1 MRSFGQL
8 WPTLKRLLAYGSPW
22 RKPLSVAVMMLWI
35 AAAAE
40 VSGPL
45 LISYFIDNMVA
56 RHHLPLG
63 KVAGLAAAYVG
74 LQFLAAGLHYAQSL
88 LFNRAAV
95 GVVQS
100 LRTDVMDAAL
110 RQPLSAFDT
119 QPVGQLISRVTNDTE
134 VIRDLYVT
142 VVATVLRSA
151 ALIGAMLVAMFSL
164 DWRMALVAIL
174 IFPAVLTVMIIYQRY
189 STPIVRRVRAY
200 LADINDGFNE
210 IINGMSVIQQ
220 FRQQAR
226 FGERMGEASRSHYM
240 ARMQTLRLDGFLLRP
255 LLSLFSA
262 LILCG
267 LLMLFSFT
275 SAGTIE
281 VGVLYAFI
289 SYLSRLNEPLIELT
303 TQQSMLQQAVV
314 AGERVFELM
323 DRPRQRYGSDDRPLQ
338 SGAID
343 IDHLSFAYRDD
354 NLVLQDITLS
364 VPSRS
369 FVALVGHTGSGKS
382 TLASLL
388 MGYYPLTQGE
398 IRLDGREISSLNHRV
413 LRQGVAMVQQDPVVM
428 ADTFL
433 ANVTLGRD
441 VSEAQVWQAL
451 ETVQLADLAR
461 GLSDGLHTHLGEQG
475 NTLSVGQKQLLA
487 LAERIR
493 FSAVLIF
500 VVVWFTLSYIPIA
513 HMVWGGGL
521 LAAHGALDFA
531 GGTVVHIN
539 AAIAGLVGAYLI
551 GKRVGFGKEAFKPH
565 NLPMVFTGTAIL
577 YIGWF
582 GFNAGSAGSANEI
595 AALAFVNTVVATA
608 AAILGWIIG
617 EWTLRGKPSLLGAC
631 SGAIAGLVGVT
642 PACGYV
648 GVGGALVIG
657 VIAGLAGLWG
667 VTMLKRLLRVDDPC
681 DVFGVHGVCGI
692 VGCIL
697 TGVFAASS
705 LGGVGF
711 VDGVTMG
718 HQVMVQLESIAIT
731 VVWSG
736 VVAFVGY
743 KLADILVGLRVPEE
757 QEREGLDVNSH
768 GENAYNA

>member
-1 MRSFGQL
+1 M
-8 WPTLKRLLAYGSPW
+8 K
-22 RKPLSVAVMMLWI
+22 I
-35 AAAAE
+35 A
-40 VSGPL
+40 
-45 LISYFIDNMVA
+45 
-56 RHHLPLG
+56 
-63 KVAGLAAAYVG
+63 
-74 LQFLAAGLHYAQSL
+74 
-88 LFNRAAV
+88 
-95 GVVQS
+95 
-100 LRTDVMDAAL
+100 
-110 RQPLSAFDT
+110 
-119 QPVGQLISRVTNDTE
+119 
-134 VIRDLYVT
+134 
-142 VVATVLRSA
+142 
-151 ALIGAMLVAMFSL
+151 
-164 DWRMALVAIL
+164 
-174 IFPAVLTVMIIYQRY
+174 MIK
-189 STPIVRRVRAY
+189 T
-200 LADINDGFNE
+200 
-210 IINGMSVIQQ
+210 
-220 FRQQAR
+220 
-226 FGERMGEASRSHYM
+226 
-240 ARMQTLRLDGFLLRP
+240 
-255 LLSLFSA
+255 
-262 LILCG
+262 
-267 LLMLFSFT
+267 
-275 SAGTIE
+275 
-281 VGVLYAFI
+281 
-289 SYLSRLNEPLIELT
+289 
-303 TQQSMLQQAVV
+303 
-314 AGERVFELM
+314 
-323 DRPRQRYGSDDRPLQ
+323 
-338 SGAID
+338 
-343 IDHLSFAYRDD
+343 
-354 NLVLQDITLS
+354 
-364 VPSRS
+364 
-369 FVALVGHTGSGKS
+369 
-382 TLASLL
+382 TLASLAL
-388 MGYYPLTQGE
+388 LPGLTIAAPAVADKADSAFMMICTALVLFMTIPGIALFYGGLIRAKNVLSMLTQVTVTFALVCILWVVYGYSLAFGE
-398 IRLDGREISSLNHRV
+398 GNH
-413 LRQGVAMVQQDPVVM
+413 
-428 ADTFL
+428 FF
-433 ANVTLGRD
+433 
-441 VSEAQVWQAL
+441 
-451 ETVQLADLAR
+451 
-461 GLSDGLHTHLGEQG
+461 G
-475 NTLSVGQKQLLA
+475 NTDGAMLKNIALTAVTGTIYQYIHVAFQGSFACITVGLIVGA

-642 PACGYV
+642 PVCGYV

>member
-1 MRSFGQL
+1 M
-8 WPTLKRLLAYGSPW
+8 K
-22 RKPLSVAVMMLWI
+22 I
-35 AAAAE
+35 A
-40 VSGPL
+40 
-45 LISYFIDNMVA
+45 
-56 RHHLPLG
+56 
-63 KVAGLAAAYVG
+63 
-74 LQFLAAGLHYAQSL
+74 
-88 LFNRAAV
+88 
-95 GVVQS
+95 
-100 LRTDVMDAAL
+100 
-110 RQPLSAFDT
+110 
-119 QPVGQLISRVTNDTE
+119 
-134 VIRDLYVT
+134 
-142 VVATVLRSA
+142 
-151 ALIGAMLVAMFSL
+151 
-164 DWRMALVAIL
+164 
-174 IFPAVLTVMIIYQRY
+174 MIK
-189 STPIVRRVRAY
+189 T
-200 LADINDGFNE
+200 
-210 IINGMSVIQQ
+210 
-220 FRQQAR
+220 
-226 FGERMGEASRSHYM
+226 
-240 ARMQTLRLDGFLLRP
+240 
-255 LLSLFSA
+255 
-262 LILCG
+262 
-267 LLMLFSFT
+267 
-275 SAGTIE
+275 
-281 VGVLYAFI
+281 
-289 SYLSRLNEPLIELT
+289 
-303 TQQSMLQQAVV
+303 
-314 AGERVFELM
+314 
-323 DRPRQRYGSDDRPLQ
+323 
-338 SGAID
+338 
-343 IDHLSFAYRDD
+343 
-354 NLVLQDITLS
+354 
-364 VPSRS
+364 
-369 FVALVGHTGSGKS
+369 
-382 TLASLL
+382 TLASLAL
-388 MGYYPLTQGE
+388 LPGLTIAAPAVADKADSAFMMICTALVLFMTIPGIALFYGGLIRAKNVLSMLTQVTVTFALVCILWVVYGYSLAFGE
-398 IRLDGREISSLNHRV
+398 GNHFFGNADGAMLKNIV
-413 LRQGVAMVQQDPVVM
+413 LTAVTGMIYQYIHVAFQGSFACI
-428 ADTFL
+428 
-433 ANVTLGRD
+433 
-441 VSEAQVWQAL
+441 
-451 ETVQLADLAR
+451 TV
-461 GLSDGLHTHLGEQG
+461 GLI
-475 NTLSVGQKQLLA
+475 VGA

>member
-1 MRSFGQL
+1 M
-8 WPTLKRLLAYGSPW
+8 K
-22 RKPLSVAVMMLWI
+22 I
-35 AAAAE
+35 A
-40 VSGPL
+40 
-45 LISYFIDNMVA
+45 
-56 RHHLPLG
+56 
-63 KVAGLAAAYVG
+63 
-74 LQFLAAGLHYAQSL
+74 
-88 LFNRAAV
+88 
-95 GVVQS
+95 
-100 LRTDVMDAAL
+100 
-110 RQPLSAFDT
+110 
-119 QPVGQLISRVTNDTE
+119 
-134 VIRDLYVT
+134 
-142 VVATVLRSA
+142 
-151 ALIGAMLVAMFSL
+151 
-164 DWRMALVAIL
+164 
-174 IFPAVLTVMIIYQRY
+174 MIK
-189 STPIVRRVRAY
+189 T
-200 LADINDGFNE
+200 
-210 IINGMSVIQQ
+210 
-220 FRQQAR
+220 
-226 FGERMGEASRSHYM
+226 
-240 ARMQTLRLDGFLLRP
+240 
-255 LLSLFSA
+255 
-262 LILCG
+262 
-267 LLMLFSFT
+267 
-275 SAGTIE
+275 
-281 VGVLYAFI
+281 
-289 SYLSRLNEPLIELT
+289 
-303 TQQSMLQQAVV
+303 
-314 AGERVFELM
+314 
-323 DRPRQRYGSDDRPLQ
+323 
-338 SGAID
+338 
-343 IDHLSFAYRDD
+343 
-354 NLVLQDITLS
+354 
-364 VPSRS
+364 
-369 FVALVGHTGSGKS
+369 
-382 TLASLL
+382 TLASLAL
-388 MGYYPLTQGE
+388 LPGLTIAAPAVADKADSAFMMICTALVLFMTIPGIALFYGGLIRAKNVLSMLTQVTVTFALVCILWVVYGYSLAFGE
-398 IRLDGREISSLNHRV
+398 GNH
-413 LRQGVAMVQQDPVVM
+413 
-428 ADTFL
+428 FF
-433 ANVTLGRD
+433 
-441 VSEAQVWQAL
+441 
-451 ETVQLADLAR
+451 
-461 GLSDGLHTHLGEQG
+461 G
-475 NTLSVGQKQLLA
+475 NTDGAMLKNIALTAVTGTIYQYIHVAFQGSFACITVGLIVGA

-595 AALAFVNTVVATA
+595 AALVFVNTVVATA

-657 VIAGLAGLWG
+657 VIAGLVGLWG

-731 VVWSG
+731 GVWSG

>member
-1 MRSFGQL
+1 M
-8 WPTLKRLLAYGSPW
+8 K
-22 RKPLSVAVMMLWI
+22 I
-35 AAAAE
+35 A
-40 VSGPL
+40 
-45 LISYFIDNMVA
+45 
-56 RHHLPLG
+56 
-63 KVAGLAAAYVG
+63 
-74 LQFLAAGLHYAQSL
+74 
-88 LFNRAAV
+88 
-95 GVVQS
+95 
-100 LRTDVMDAAL
+100 
-110 RQPLSAFDT
+110 
-119 QPVGQLISRVTNDTE
+119 
-134 VIRDLYVT
+134 
-142 VVATVLRSA
+142 
-151 ALIGAMLVAMFSL
+151 
-164 DWRMALVAIL
+164 
-174 IFPAVLTVMIIYQRY
+174 MIK
-189 STPIVRRVRAY
+189 T
-200 LADINDGFNE
+200 
-210 IINGMSVIQQ
+210 
-220 FRQQAR
+220 
-226 FGERMGEASRSHYM
+226 
-240 ARMQTLRLDGFLLRP
+240 
-255 LLSLFSA
+255 
-262 LILCG
+262 
-267 LLMLFSFT
+267 
-275 SAGTIE
+275 
-281 VGVLYAFI
+281 
-289 SYLSRLNEPLIELT
+289 
-303 TQQSMLQQAVV
+303 
-314 AGERVFELM
+314 
-323 DRPRQRYGSDDRPLQ
+323 
-338 SGAID
+338 
-343 IDHLSFAYRDD
+343 
-354 NLVLQDITLS
+354 
-364 VPSRS
+364 
-369 FVALVGHTGSGKS
+369 
-382 TLASLL
+382 TLASLVL
-388 MGYYPLTQGE
+388 LPGLTMAAPAVADKADNAFMMISTALVLFMTIPGIALFYGGLIRAKNVLSMLTQVTVTFALVCILWVVYGYSLAFGE
-398 IRLDGREISSLNHRV
+398 GNHFFGNV
-413 LRQGVAMVQQDPVVM
+413 EGAMLKNIALTAVTGTIYQYIHVAFQGSFACI
-428 ADTFL
+428 
-433 ANVTLGRD
+433 
-441 VSEAQVWQAL
+441 
-451 ETVQLADLAR
+451 TV
-461 GLSDGLHTHLGEQG
+461 GLI
-475 NTLSVGQKQLLA
+475 VGA

-582 GFNAGSAGSANEI
+582 GFNAGSASSANEI

-718 HQVMVQLESIAIT
+718 HQVMVQLESIAIM
-731 VVWSG
+731 VAWSG

>member
-1 MRSFGQL
+1 M
-8 WPTLKRLLAYGSPW
+8 K
-22 RKPLSVAVMMLWI
+22 I
-35 AAAAE
+35 A
-40 VSGPL
+40 
-45 LISYFIDNMVA
+45 
-56 RHHLPLG
+56 
-63 KVAGLAAAYVG
+63 
-74 LQFLAAGLHYAQSL
+74 
-88 LFNRAAV
+88 
-95 GVVQS
+95 
-100 LRTDVMDAAL
+100 
-110 RQPLSAFDT
+110 
-119 QPVGQLISRVTNDTE
+119 
-134 VIRDLYVT
+134 
-142 VVATVLRSA
+142 
-151 ALIGAMLVAMFSL
+151 
-164 DWRMALVAIL
+164 
-174 IFPAVLTVMIIYQRY
+174 MIK
-189 STPIVRRVRAY
+189 T
-200 LADINDGFNE
+200 
-210 IINGMSVIQQ
+210 
-220 FRQQAR
+220 
-226 FGERMGEASRSHYM
+226 
-240 ARMQTLRLDGFLLRP
+240 
-255 LLSLFSA
+255 
-262 LILCG
+262 
-267 LLMLFSFT
+267 
-275 SAGTIE
+275 
-281 VGVLYAFI
+281 
-289 SYLSRLNEPLIELT
+289 
-303 TQQSMLQQAVV
+303 
-314 AGERVFELM
+314 
-323 DRPRQRYGSDDRPLQ
+323 
-338 SGAID
+338 
-343 IDHLSFAYRDD
+343 
-354 NLVLQDITLS
+354 
-364 VPSRS
+364 
-369 FVALVGHTGSGKS
+369 
-382 TLASLL
+382 TLASLAL
-388 MGYYPLTQGE
+388 LPGLTIAAPAVADKADSAFMMICTALVLFMTIPGIALFYGGLIRAKNVLSMLTQVTVTFALVCILWVVYGYSLAFGE
-398 IRLDGREISSLNHRV
+398 GNHFFGNADEAMLKNIALTAV
-413 LRQGVAMVQQDPVVM
+413 TGTIYQYIHVAFQGSFACI
-428 ADTFL
+428 
-433 ANVTLGRD
+433 
-441 VSEAQVWQAL
+441 
-451 ETVQLADLAR
+451 TV
-461 GLSDGLHTHLGEQG
+461 GLI
-475 NTLSVGQKQLLA
+475 VGA

>member
-1 MRSFGQL
+1 M
-8 WPTLKRLLAYGSPW
+8 K
-22 RKPLSVAVMMLWI
+22 I
-35 AAAAE
+35 A
-40 VSGPL
+40 
-45 LISYFIDNMVA
+45 
-56 RHHLPLG
+56 
-63 KVAGLAAAYVG
+63 
-74 LQFLAAGLHYAQSL
+74 
-88 LFNRAAV
+88 
-95 GVVQS
+95 
-100 LRTDVMDAAL
+100 
-110 RQPLSAFDT
+110 
-119 QPVGQLISRVTNDTE
+119 
-134 VIRDLYVT
+134 
-142 VVATVLRSA
+142 
-151 ALIGAMLVAMFSL
+151 
-164 DWRMALVAIL
+164 
-174 IFPAVLTVMIIYQRY
+174 MIK
-189 STPIVRRVRAY
+189 T
-200 LADINDGFNE
+200 
-210 IINGMSVIQQ
+210 
-220 FRQQAR
+220 
-226 FGERMGEASRSHYM
+226 
-240 ARMQTLRLDGFLLRP
+240 
-255 LLSLFSA
+255 
-262 LILCG
+262 
-267 LLMLFSFT
+267 
-275 SAGTIE
+275 
-281 VGVLYAFI
+281 
-289 SYLSRLNEPLIELT
+289 
-303 TQQSMLQQAVV
+303 
-314 AGERVFELM
+314 
-323 DRPRQRYGSDDRPLQ
+323 
-338 SGAID
+338 
-343 IDHLSFAYRDD
+343 
-354 NLVLQDITLS
+354 
-364 VPSRS
+364 
-369 FVALVGHTGSGKS
+369 
-382 TLASLL
+382 TLASLAL
-388 MGYYPLTQGE
+388 LPGLTIAASAVADKADSAFMMICTALVLFMTIPGIALFYGGLIRAKNVLSMLTQVTVTFALVCILWVVYGYSLAFGE
-398 IRLDGREISSLNHRV
+398 GNH
-413 LRQGVAMVQQDPVVM
+413 
-428 ADTFL
+428 FF
-433 ANVTLGRD
+433 
-441 VSEAQVWQAL
+441 
-451 ETVQLADLAR
+451 
-461 GLSDGLHTHLGEQG
+461 G
-475 NTLSVGQKQLLA
+475 NTDGAMLKNIALTAVTGTIYQYIHVAFQGSFACITVGLIVGA

-493 FSAVLIF
+493 FSAVLIL

>member
-1 MRSFGQL
+1 M
-8 WPTLKRLLAYGSPW
+8 K
-22 RKPLSVAVMMLWI
+22 I
-35 AAAAE
+35 A
-40 VSGPL
+40 
-45 LISYFIDNMVA
+45 
-56 RHHLPLG
+56 
-63 KVAGLAAAYVG
+63 
-74 LQFLAAGLHYAQSL
+74 
-88 LFNRAAV
+88 
-95 GVVQS
+95 
-100 LRTDVMDAAL
+100 
-110 RQPLSAFDT
+110 
-119 QPVGQLISRVTNDTE
+119 
-134 VIRDLYVT
+134 
-142 VVATVLRSA
+142 
-151 ALIGAMLVAMFSL
+151 
-164 DWRMALVAIL
+164 
-174 IFPAVLTVMIIYQRY
+174 MIK
-189 STPIVRRVRAY
+189 T
-200 LADINDGFNE
+200 
-210 IINGMSVIQQ
+210 
-220 FRQQAR
+220 
-226 FGERMGEASRSHYM
+226 
-240 ARMQTLRLDGFLLRP
+240 
-255 LLSLFSA
+255 
-262 LILCG
+262 
-267 LLMLFSFT
+267 
-275 SAGTIE
+275 
-281 VGVLYAFI
+281 
-289 SYLSRLNEPLIELT
+289 
-303 TQQSMLQQAVV
+303 
-314 AGERVFELM
+314 
-323 DRPRQRYGSDDRPLQ
+323 
-338 SGAID
+338 
-343 IDHLSFAYRDD
+343 
-354 NLVLQDITLS
+354 
-364 VPSRS
+364 
-369 FVALVGHTGSGKS
+369 
-382 TLASLL
+382 TLASLAL
-388 MGYYPLTQGE
+388 LPGLTIAAPAVADKADSAFMMICTALVLFMTIPGIALFYGGLIRAKNVLSMLTQVTVTFALVCILWVVYGYSLAFGE
-398 IRLDGREISSLNHRV
+398 GNH
-413 LRQGVAMVQQDPVVM
+413 
-428 ADTFL
+428 FF
-433 ANVTLGRD
+433 
-441 VSEAQVWQAL
+441 
-451 ETVQLADLAR
+451 
-461 GLSDGLHTHLGEQG
+461 G
-475 NTLSVGQKQLLA
+475 NTDGAMLKNIALTAVTGTIYQYIHVAFQGSFACITVGLIVGA

-551 GKRVGFGKEAFKPH
+551 GKRVGFEKEAFKPH
-565 NLPMVFTGTAIL
+565 NLPMVFIGTAIL

>member
-1 MRSFGQL
+1 M
-8 WPTLKRLLAYGSPW
+8 K
-22 RKPLSVAVMMLWI
+22 I
-35 AAAAE
+35 A
-40 VSGPL
+40 
-45 LISYFIDNMVA
+45 
-56 RHHLPLG
+56 
-63 KVAGLAAAYVG
+63 
-74 LQFLAAGLHYAQSL
+74 
-88 LFNRAAV
+88 
-95 GVVQS
+95 
-100 LRTDVMDAAL
+100 
-110 RQPLSAFDT
+110 
-119 QPVGQLISRVTNDTE
+119 
-134 VIRDLYVT
+134 
-142 VVATVLRSA
+142 
-151 ALIGAMLVAMFSL
+151 
-164 DWRMALVAIL
+164 
-174 IFPAVLTVMIIYQRY
+174 MIK
-189 STPIVRRVRAY
+189 T
-200 LADINDGFNE
+200 
-210 IINGMSVIQQ
+210 
-220 FRQQAR
+220 
-226 FGERMGEASRSHYM
+226 
-240 ARMQTLRLDGFLLRP
+240 
-255 LLSLFSA
+255 
-262 LILCG
+262 
-267 LLMLFSFT
+267 
-275 SAGTIE
+275 
-281 VGVLYAFI
+281 
-289 SYLSRLNEPLIELT
+289 
-303 TQQSMLQQAVV
+303 
-314 AGERVFELM
+314 
-323 DRPRQRYGSDDRPLQ
+323 
-338 SGAID
+338 
-343 IDHLSFAYRDD
+343 
-354 NLVLQDITLS
+354 
-364 VPSRS
+364 
-369 FVALVGHTGSGKS
+369 
-382 TLASLL
+382 TLASLAL
-388 MGYYPLTQGE
+388 LPGLTIAAPAVADKADSAFMMICTALVLFMTIPGIALFYGGLIRAKNVLSMLTQVTVTFALVCILWVVYGYSLAFGE
-398 IRLDGREISSLNHRV
+398 GNH
-413 LRQGVAMVQQDPVVM
+413 
-428 ADTFL
+428 FF
-433 ANVTLGRD
+433 
-441 VSEAQVWQAL
+441 
-451 ETVQLADLAR
+451 
-461 GLSDGLHTHLGEQG
+461 G
-475 NTLSVGQKQLLA
+475 NTDGAMLKNIALTAVTGTIYQYIHVAFQGSFACITAGLIVGA